1 MFRMTGDKNANQ
13 TLSAIAEGIGMAHDY
28 KTVKADFV
36 PFKDFKV
43 KWMRSISWIDFDVS
57 DYLLGAPEE
66 VLEGVIRTIFRK
78 IEGAPDSSYPE
89 CVCQYLTSK
98 DFVKRNQA
106 TYIRRTRGYTTTS
119 MHHDLNES
127 YDRLIAAGLVE
138 MDEDM
143 AIGWIPSSRSDKTVG
158 HASTLMKAI
167 MLRDSLDSE
176 DIPKYVLDYALYTQL
191 VHVGLGFNATGK
203 DRSVEYTLKCSEYP
217 DAEDAELFLESHGY
231 RVI

>member
-1 MFRMTGDKNANQ
+1 MTGDKNANQ
-13 TLSAIAEGIGMAHDY
+13 VLSAIAEGIGMAHDY
-28 KTVKADFV
+28 QSVKADFV

-66 VLEGVIRTIFRK
+66 VLEGVIRTIFKK

-89 CVCQYLTSK
+89 CVSQYLSSE

-106 TYIRRTRGYTTTS
+106 TYIRRTRGFTTNS
-119 MHHDLNES
+119 MHHDLGES
-127 YDRLIAAGLVE
+127 YDRLIASGLVE
-138 MDEDM
+138 RDEDM
-143 AIGWIPSSRSDKTVG
+143 AIGWIPASRSDRTVG
-158 HASTLMKAI
+158 HSSVLMKAI

-176 DIPKYVLDYALYTQL
+176 DIPQYVLDYALYTQL
-191 VHVGLGFNATGK
+191 VHIGLGFNATGK
-203 DRSVEYTLKCSEYP
+203 DRSVEYSLKCSEYP

-231 RVI
+231 KVI